1 MRVTAE
7 KGVPLAEAAERCRL
21 ALRRAEEAVV
31 GKSEVLERVLAGLLA
46 PGHLLLEDVPGVG
59 KTLVAR
65 TFARILGLSF
75 RRIQFVP
82 DLLPADVTGGMIYD
96 AREGRFE
103 FRKGPIFAHLLLAD
117 EINRGTPKTQAALL
131 EAMQEGQVSMEGT
144 AYPLEPP
151 FLVLATQ
158 NPLEFEGTY
167 PLPEAQL
174 DRFLARIRM
183 GYPSREAERELIS
196 EGRSEG
202 ESPLPEP
209 LLDREGFLAIRAVV
223 ERVHVAPE
231 LRDYIVCLVRATREE
246 GRVRL
251 GASPRGTLALFRF
264 SRALA
269 LVRGRD
275 FVVPEDIRSGAVP
288 VLAHRI
294 LLRPDLWGE
303 GIDGE
308 DVLEE
313 ILERLPVPGALS

>member
-1 MRVTAE
+1 
-7 KGVPLAEAAERCRL
+7 
-21 ALRRAEEAVV
+21 
-31 GKSEVLERVLAGLLA
+31 
-46 PGHLLLEDVPGVG
+46 
-59 KTLVAR
+59 
-65 TFARILGLSF
+65 
-75 RRIQFVP
+75 
-82 DLLPADVTGGMIYD
+82 
-96 AREGRFE
+96 
-103 FRKGPIFAHLLLAD
+103 
-117 EINRGTPKTQAALL
+117 
-131 EAMQEGQVSMEGT
+131 MQEGQVSMEGT